1 MIYENEHT
9 TLQTL
14 LMFTNKGNFI
24 YLPIYK
30 LDDQKWK
37 DLGIY
42 VNNIISMEN
51 NETII
56 DIFSIDD
63 FKIPSSIILVT
74 KKE

>member
-1 MIYENEHT
+1 
-9 TLQTL
+9 
-14 LMFTNKGNFI
+14 MFTNKEFYI
-24 YLPIYK
+24 YQYK

-74 KKE
+74 KKRNDKTCES